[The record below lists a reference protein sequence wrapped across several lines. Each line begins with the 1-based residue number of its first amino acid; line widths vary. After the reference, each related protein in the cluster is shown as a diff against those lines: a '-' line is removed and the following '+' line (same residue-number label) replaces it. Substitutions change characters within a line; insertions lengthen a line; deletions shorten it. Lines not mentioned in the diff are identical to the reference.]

1 MNLDQQF
8 LNNSLRSY
16 IVIGA
21 IFIVAF
27 LVKRFIS
34 RFFASL
40 IYTWI
45 DKKNHSDLRKSHVRR
60 LIIPIEQFLIYMVAV
75 VALYELNFP
84 IDWNIHLYKLTLQ
97 VFVEAVVKLFF
108 IVLFIRVCLRTL
120 EFVAIILE
128 EKARLTKD
136 QTDDQLVL
144 FFRDFFKVIL
154 YIIGFL
160 FVLHY
165 VFNENIGNLVTSLS
179 IVGAAV
185 ALSMRESLEN
195 IIASFIIFF
204 DKPFTIGDL
213 VKVNNF
219 TGTIEKIGLRSTRI
233 RTQDKTYIS
242 VPNKQMVD
250 NIVDNISLRTQ
261 RKIELDLQLS
271 VATTA
276 SQLAAYSQY
285 LQNEISQLKNVSS
298 VQAYVSE
305 AGKQYHV
312 LHIECLVSMELDF
325 NDFIV
330 LKEKINVM
338 AGSKPSR
345 SNFSIT
351 SALPRALIVGVICEL
366 SRQFFLPQP
375 PEYLDRTLLRDS
387 FSKRN
392 ISGLTFVFAVKRSS
406 KRLPNNTC

>member
-16 IVIGA
+16 IVIAA
-21 IFIVAF
+21 IFLVTLI
-27 LVKRFIS
+27 VKRFIS

-45 DKKNHSDLRKSHVRR
+45 DKKNHYELRKSHVHR
-60 LIIPIEQFLIYMVAV
+60 LIIPIEQFLIYLVAV
-75 VALYELNFP
+75 IAIYELRFP
-84 IDWNIHLYKLTLQ
+84 SEWNIHLYKLTLQ
-97 VFVEAVVKLFF
+97 TVAEAIVKLVF

-120 EFVAIILE
+120 EFIAIILE
-128 EKARLTKD
+128 EKAKLTKD
-136 QTDDQLVL
+136 QSDDQLVL

-160 FVLHY
+160 LILHY

-250 NIVDNISLRTQ
+250 TIVDNISLRTE
-261 RKIELDLQLS
+261 RKIELDFQLNVNTTALQL
-271 VATTA
+271 T
-276 SQLAAYSQY
+276 QYSQF
-285 LQNEISQLKNVSS
+285 LNSELNQLKNINSLLVFIG
-298 VQAYVSE
+298 E

-312 LHIECLVSMELDF
+312 LHVECLVSMQLGL
-325 NDFIV
+325 NDFV
-330 LKEKINVM
+330 ALKDKINLM
-338 AGSKPSR
+338 AIGYA
-345 SNFSIT
+345 NEHNI
-351 SALPRALIVGVICEL
+351 
-366 SRQFFLPQP
+366 QF
-375 PEYLDRTLLRDS
+375 
-387 FSKRN
+387 
-392 ISGLTFVFAVKRSS
+392 A
-406 KRLPNNTC
+406 NNV

>member
-1 MNLDQQF
+1 MLYLMDRTCNYFIGRNLKTFIMNLDQQF

-16 IVIGA
+16 IVITA

-27 LVKRFIS
+27 IVKRFIS

-45 DKKNHSDLRKSHVRR
+45 DKKNHSELRKSHIRR

-84 IDWNIHLYKLTLQ
+84 KDWNIHLYKLTLQ
-97 VFVEAVVKLFF
+97 IVIEAIVKLFF
-108 IVLFIRVCLRTL
+108 IILFIRVCLRTL

-128 EKARLTKD
+128 EKAKLTKD

-160 FVLHY
+160 LVLHY

-261 RKIELDLQLS
+261 RKIELDLQLN
-271 VATTA
+271 VTTTA

-285 LQNEISQLKNVSS
+285 IQKETSQLKNVSN
-298 VQAYVSE
+298 VLVYVSE
-305 AGKQYHV
+305 AGKQFHV
-312 LHIECLVSMELDF
+312 LHIECLVSMDLEY
-325 NDFIV
+325 NEFIV
-330 LKEKINVM
+330 LKEKINVT
-338 AGSKPSR
+338 AIQYA
-345 SNFSIT
+345 NDHAI
-351 SALPRALIVGVICEL
+351 
-366 SRQFFLPQP
+366 QFA
-375 PEYLDRTLLRDS
+375 T
-387 FSKRN
+387 
-392 ISGLTFVFAVKRSS
+392 TV
-406 KRLPNNTC
+406 

>member
-1 MNLDQQF
+1 
-8 LNNSLRSY
+8 
-16 IVIGA
+16 
-21 IFIVAF
+21 
-27 LVKRFIS
+27 
-34 RFFASL
+34 
-40 IYTWI
+40 
-45 DKKNHSDLRKSHVRR
+45 
-60 LIIPIEQFLIYMVAV
+60 
-75 VALYELNFP
+75 
-84 IDWNIHLYKLTLQ
+84 
-97 VFVEAVVKLFF
+97 VEAVVKLFF

-160 FVLHY
+160 FILHY

-261 RKIELDLQLS
+261 RKIELDLQLN
-271 VATTA
+271 VTTTA
-276 SQLAAYSQY
+276 SQLAAYSKY
-285 LQNEISQLKNVSS
+285 IQNAISQLKNVSS

-305 AGKQYHV
+305 AGKQFHV
-312 LHIECLVSMELDF
+312 LHIECLVSMDLEF
-325 NDFIV
+325 NEFIA
-330 LKEKINVM
+330 LKEKINVS
-338 AGSKPSR
+338 AIQYA
-345 SNFSIT
+345 NDNSI
-351 SALPRALIVGVICEL
+351 
-366 SRQFFLPQP
+366 QFAT
-375 PEYLDRTLLRDS
+375 TL
-387 FSKRN
+387 
-392 ISGLTFVFAVKRSS
+392 
-406 KRLPNNTC
+406 

>member
-1 MNLDQQF
+1 MNLDEQY

-16 IVIGA
+16 IIIA
-21 IFIVAF
+21 TIFIVS
-27 LVKRFIS
+27 LVVKRFIS
-34 RFFASL
+34 RFIASI

-45 DKKNHSDLRKSHVRR
+45 DKKNHSDLRKSHVHR
-60 LIIPIEQFLIYMVAV
+60 LVIPIEQFLIYLVAV
-75 VALYELNFP
+75 IALYELHFP
-84 IDWNIHLYKLTLQ
+84 AEWNIHLYKLTLQ
-97 VFVEAVVKLFF
+97 VVVEAVVKLFF
-108 IVLFIRVCLRTL
+108 IILFIRVCLRTL
-120 EFVAIILE
+120 EFVAIVLE
-128 EKARLTKD
+128 EKAKLTKD
-136 QTDDQLVL
+136 QSDDQLVL

-160 FVLHY
+160 LILHY

-250 NIVDNISLRTQ
+250 TIVDNISLRTD
-261 RKIELDLQLS
+261 RKIELDLQLHVNTS
-271 VATTA
+271 A
-276 SQLAAYSQY
+276 QELAAFSQY
-285 LQNEISQLKNVSS
+285 LRTQCSALASVSNVM
-298 VQAYVSE
+298 VYVSE
-305 AGKQYHV
+305 AGKQYHI
-312 LHIECLVSMELDF
+312 LHMECLVSMQLSLQEFLA
-325 NDFIV
+325 

-338 AGSKPSR
+338 AISY
-345 SNFSIT
+345 SNENKI
-351 SALPRALIVGVICEL
+351 L
-366 SRQFFLPQP
+366 
-375 PEYLDRTLLRDS
+375 
-387 FSKRN
+387 
-392 ISGLTFVFAVKRSS
+392 FA
-406 KRLPNNTC
+406 TQA